1 MLNDQREYQDNSVG
15 PLITIAIPTFNR
27 AELLKVCVVT
37 ALAQTYQDFELL
49 VSDNASTD
57 ETGKVLGEFADRRL
71 RVIRQKENVGLLG
84 NWNAC
89 LNEARGK
96 YVVLLSDDDRIDPRF
111 LERSVAFIERERD
124 LPIVVGLT
132 QRHSVSDG
140 HILPASGS
148 QKFETGIWDGA
159 DILLELLRGRI
170 TVQLC
175 TVLLR
180 ADMLRSKG
188 GFLADFCYAPD
199 YAAMATL
206 LLEGKA
212 GFVNECCGTYTFHH
226 NSQTSAFSV
235 DVLLK
240 DVEKLAELISS
251 IADRAVADPG
261 KREQIKSSAR
271 RYLSLNVAF
280 LLIEARKAGMSVSE
294 LGSVLWRWRRQI
306 PAAAAIYSL
315 RMTKLFAI
323 RLLPAP
329 AIRGVRRLLEPVNS
343 H

>member
-1 MLNDQREYQDNSVG
+1 MG

-27 AELLKVCVVT
+27 AELLKVCVAT
-37 ALAQTYQDFELL
+37 SLAQTYQDFELL

-57 ETGKVLGEFADRRL
+57 ETGKVLSEFTDRRL
-71 RVIRQKENVGLLG
+71 RVIRQKENIGLLG

-96 YVVLLSDDDRIDPRF
+96 YVVLLSDDDGIDPDF
-111 LERSVAFIERERD
+111 LERCIAFVERERD

-132 QRHSVSDG
+132 QRHSISDG
-140 HILPASGS
+140 RILPAAGS

-159 DILLELLRGRI
+159 DILLELLRGRM

-180 ADMLRSKG
+180 ADLLRSKG

-199 YAAMATL
+199 YAAIATL
-206 LLEGKA
+206 LLEGKV
-212 GFVNECCGTYTFHH
+212 GLLNERCGTYAFHH
-226 NSQTSAFSV
+226 NSQTSAFSI

-240 DVEKLAELISS
+240 DLEKLADLISS
-251 IADRAVADPG
+251 IADRTVKDPR
-261 KREQIKSSAR
+261 KREQIKLNAK

-280 LLIEARKAGMSVSE
+280 LLIESCKAGISVSE
-294 LGSVLWRWRRQI
+294 LSSVLWRWHRQL

-315 RMTKLFAI
+315 RMAKLFAI
-323 RLLPAP
+323 RLVPAP